1 MNTAVARSLMSAG
14 VVAACALAAQAA
26 DIGSSLES
34 CVSQQG
40 AIRFDTIDQRVVL
53 EPDDQSRVQAEM
65 EQRYPVLAQ
74 HGFPVS
80 KIILW
85 HKKSGDSVFITLLE
99 HPSKP
104 SEVCFTA
111 TFAAARFAGID
122 TLRRKY
128 LRPELQI

>member
-1 MNTAVARSLMSAG
+1 MSKAVTRSLVGAG
-14 VVAACALAAQAA
+14 VAACCAAQAA
-26 DIGSSLES
+26 DIGASLES
-34 CVSQQG
+34 CVSQQA
-40 AIRFDTIDQRVVL
+40 AIRFDAIDQRVVL
-53 EPDDQSRVQAEM
+53 EPEDQSRVQAEM
-65 EQRYPVLAQ
+65 EQRYPVLAR

-85 HKKSGDSVFITLLE
+85 HKKSGETVFITLLQ

-104 SEVCFTA
+104 AEACFTA